1 MRSRSYTILSENDIE
16 NFREND
22 TELSDDE
29 KIKSSLTKNFVQ
41 NMNNHLPINSNLNYQ
56 RNFPVRLIQNLI
68 TNIQHSEEWQENETF
83 ILLKAIDNCIKE
95 NDHQRLT
102 ELKKEILCLEYN
114 KKDYGL
120 YSEEKQDNFSSEE
133 ITILCNED
141 EDLQHYPNMMNEGKR
156 FEEVF

>member
-56 RNFPVRLIQNLI
+56 RNFPVRLI
-68 TNIQHSEEWQENETF
+68 
-83 ILLKAIDNCIKE
+83 
-95 NDHQRLT
+95 
-102 ELKKEILCLEYN
+102 
-114 KKDYGL
+114 
-120 YSEEKQDNFSSEE
+120 
-133 ITILCNED
+133 
-141 EDLQHYPNMMNEGKR
+141 
-156 FEEVF
+156 